1 MNNATPLD
9 EDAFWNLSTRI
20 FATGDSRYNTC
31 LGYALIGA
39 ASRMKRPGCQCDS
52 MIVLCG
58 PQGVGKS
65 SFIRDLYDQKYVRS
79 QMPALDNKDASE
91 ALNGFAAIELAELDR
106 ILRSENSTV
115 KEFLTRTFD
124 DYRPPYGRVSQRF
137 PRQCTFW
144 GTTNEDDWL
153 RDVTGARRFWP
164 IPVNS
169 VDLAYTRE
177 NRKAIWK
184 RAFMYANARAQYW
197 FDDDHVLDDLRAPLE
212 ERDIWT
218 DKVEKYLENKTEVRL
233 ADVYSVAVSVNGVAS
248 AGRKEQ
254 LRIAGILR
262 RLGWSKCHTRFGKAW
277 TKAP

>member
-1 MNNATPLD
+1 MNNATPISEQD
-9 EDAFWNLSTRI
+9 FWRLSSRI
-20 FATGDSRYNTC
+20 FATHDARYDTC

-39 ASRMKRPGCQCDS
+39 ASRIKRPGCQCDS

-65 SFIRDLYDQKYVRS
+65 SFVRALYGDKYVRS
-79 QMPALDNKDASE
+79 QMPDLASKDASE

-164 IPVNS
+164 IPVFS
-169 VDLAYTRE
+169 VDLA
-177 NRKAIWK
+177 
-184 RAFMYANARAQYW
+184 
-197 FDDDHVLDDLRAPLE
+197 
-212 ERDIWT
+212 
-218 DKVEKYLENKTEVRL
+218 
-233 ADVYSVAVSVNGVAS
+233 
-248 AGRKEQ
+248 
-254 LRIAGILR
+254 
-262 RLGWSKCHTRFGKAW
+262 
-277 TKAP
+277 